1 MKILIYESW
10 MGADPF
16 CVYETDV
23 AEIIPYAI
31 DAYNGKHVDDI
42 VFNKDDYISCR
53 IDFDNKVIVDY
64 DEETYPFDV
73 AIDAKHL
80 IYIEQK
86 EDWEDYDGE

>member
-1 MKILIYESW
+1 MKILIYESC

-42 VFNKDDYISCR
+42 VFNEDYHNDCA
-53 IDFDNKVIVDY
+53 IDFDNKTINY
-64 DEETYPFDV
+64 GEWREFHFDV
-73 AIDAKHL
+73 AIDAEHL
-80 IYIEQK
+80 IAIQDK
-86 EDWEDYDGE
+86 E